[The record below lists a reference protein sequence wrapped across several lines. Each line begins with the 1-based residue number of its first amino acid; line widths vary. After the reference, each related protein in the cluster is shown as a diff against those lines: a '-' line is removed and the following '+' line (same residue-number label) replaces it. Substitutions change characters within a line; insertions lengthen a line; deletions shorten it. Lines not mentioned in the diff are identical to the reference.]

1 MTEVFQLYSL
11 YVLSFRN
18 YNSAILMYFDSYLKD
33 LFIRE
38 LSSLANLE
46 NLNKSL
52 CLENV
57 SKLKLILN
65 INQLACGF
73 LLFSTLFTKENSVM
87 KLS

>member
-1 MTEVFQLYSL
+1 
-11 YVLSFRN
+11 
-18 YNSAILMYFDSYLKD
+18 MYFDSYLKD